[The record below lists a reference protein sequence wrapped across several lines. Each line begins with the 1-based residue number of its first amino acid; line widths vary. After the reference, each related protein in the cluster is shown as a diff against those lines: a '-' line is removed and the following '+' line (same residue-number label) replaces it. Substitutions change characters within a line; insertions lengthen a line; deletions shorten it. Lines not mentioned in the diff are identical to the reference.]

1 MTSMTTAA
9 RPGVQ
14 AGLPSRGI
22 ALILGA
28 VILFVVMDSLGK
40 YLGARYPIW
49 QVVWARYA
57 FHMLLM
63 VPLLASGRVIMRPAR
78 PGLQL
83 FRSLMLVSVTSL
95 FYTALQFMPLPV
107 ASSIGFLAP
116 LLMTALSMPLLGERV
131 GPRRWAAVVVGFAGV
146 LIVIRPGPDMHP
158 AMLLPLL
165 MAVCYALYQISTR
178 VLSRSDNSLTT
189 LFWTAIGGLVI
200 SSAMLP
206 FGNWKTPD
214 AEGWVM
220 LVSLGVIGCVSHM
233 MLIRAYAHAPAAVL
247 APFTYTQL
255 VWAFPAGWI
264 VFGDVPDAWS
274 LVGGAVIVASG
285 LYVWHRERVRAR
297 AAREAAAV

>member
-1 MTSMTTAA
+1 MTTMTTAA

-14 AGLPSRGI
+14 AGLPARGI

-40 YLGARYPIW
+40 HLGAEYPIW

-63 VPLLASGRVIMRPAR
+63 VPLLLGGRVAVRPVR

-83 FRSLMLVSVTSL
+83 FRSLLLVAVTSL
-95 FYTALQFMPLPV
+95 FYTALQYMPLPV
-107 ASSIGFLAP
+107 ASSIAFLAP
-116 LLMTALSMPLLGERV
+116 LLMTALSVPLLGEQV

-146 LIVIRPGPDMHP
+146 LIVMRPGPDMEP
-158 AMLLPLL
+158 AMLLPLV
-165 MAVCYALYQISTR
+165 MAVCYAVYQLATR
-178 VLSRSDNSLTT
+178 VLSRSDGSLTT
-189 LFWTAIGGLVI
+189 LFWTAIGGLVV

-206 FGNWKTPD
+206 FGNWKAPD
-214 AEGWVM
+214 AQGWVL
-220 LVSLGVIGCVSHM
+220 LVMLGVIGCVSHM
-233 MLIRAYAHAPAAVL
+233 MLIRAYAHAPASML

-274 LVGGAVIVASG
+274 LVGGTVILGSG
-285 LYVWHRERVRAR
+285 LYIWHRERVRA
-297 AAREAAAV
+297 AE